1 MCFYRPW
8 WNVISMVSCFPWR
21 ILRILIVGWGE
32 GFIKEGG
39 GDGSFYQIYGFR
51 AGVNSLGE

>member
-32 GFIKEGG
+32 GFIKEG
-39 GDGSFYQIYGFR
+39 DGSFYQIYGFR